1 MDIINK
7 TILVVGLGNYPTGS
21 GVSAALFCARR
32 GAKKVIVTDIRPREM
47 LSKTA
52 PKLLKFQ
59 NVEFVLGR
67 HRLADVAR
75 ADIVVKNPGVPDDIP
90 IIKRARALKKIITND
105 IGLFLAHKPPGKVV
119 GVTGTRGKS
128 TTTALIYEFL
138 KKKFPRTWLGGNIG
152 VSPLQFIEKMKS
164 GDITVLELSS
174 WMLHDLKKPQCDIA
188 VVTNI
193 LPDHLDRYR
202 SMQEYQRDK
211 ERIWRWQ
218 TYDHLLVLNARAPL
232 VSEMHR
238 RAASR
243 VMWFGKNIRGTN
255 DVFIQNEKIYFCNTV
270 VASAKD
276 IQLRGHHNRDNVCA
290 AIAVAKS
297 FGVSNAVISA
307 VLRNFHGLPHR
318 LALVRTV
325 RGVQYFDDT
334 TATTPDAGVA
344 ALAAFD
350 RKVIL
355 IAGGRFKVPR
365 VEHFLRAIRARV
377 KFLIVLDGPAEKQL
391 ISTLPAQRVMTA
403 SVMRDAVK
411 FAATHARK
419 GDIVLLSPG
428 CTWLP
433 KMNEFERARQ
443 FIVAVRCLL

>member
-32 GAKKVIVTDIRPREM
+32 SAKKVIVTDIRPREM
-47 LSKTA
+47 LSKTV

-59 NVEFVLGR
+59 NIEFVLGR
-67 HRLADVAR
+67 HRFADVAR
-75 ADIVVKNPGVPDDIP
+75 ADIIVKNPGVPDDIP
-90 IIKRARALKKIITND
+90 IIKRARVLKKIITND
-105 IGLFLAHKPPGKVV
+105 IGLFLTHKPPGKVV

-128 TTTALIYEFL
+128 TTTALIHEFL
-138 KKKFPRTWLGGNIG
+138 KKEFPRTWLGGNIG
-152 VSPLQFIEKMKS
+152 VSPLQFIEKMKPR
-164 GDITVLELSS
+164 DITVLELSS
-174 WMLHDLKKPQCDIA
+174 WMLHDLEKPQCDVA

-202 SMQEYQRDK
+202 SMRQYQRDK

-218 TYDHLLVLNARAPL
+218 TADHLLVLNACAPL
-232 VSEMHR
+232 VAEMHR
-238 RAASR
+238 RACSR
-243 VMWFGKNIRGTN
+243 IIWFGKNIRGTH
-255 DVFIQNEKIYFCNTV
+255 DVFMQNEKIYFRNEV

-290 AIAVAKS
+290 AIAAAKS
-297 FGVSNAVISA
+297 LGVSNAAIRH

-318 LALVRTV
+318 LAFVRTV
-325 RGVQYFDDT
+325 RGVQYFNDT

-365 VEHFLRAIRARV
+365 VEHFLLAIRAKV
-377 KFLIVLDGPAEKQL
+377 KFLIVLDGPAEEQL
-391 ISTLPAQRVMTA
+391 VSALPAQRVVTA
-403 SVMRDAVK
+403 SVMRNVVTL
-411 FAATHARK
+411 AAQYARS

-443 FIVAVRCLL
+443 FIAAVRRLR